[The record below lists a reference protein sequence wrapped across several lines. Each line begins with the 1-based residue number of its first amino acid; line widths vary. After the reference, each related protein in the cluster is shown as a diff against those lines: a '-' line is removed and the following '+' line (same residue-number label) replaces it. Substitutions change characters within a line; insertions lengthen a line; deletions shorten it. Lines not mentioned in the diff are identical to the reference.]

1 MSPLLVVIVTF
12 GLIFVVTAT
21 LGQGFSVTR
30 ESISAPLRAHSQLNV
45 MLLLST
51 FVVLPAALIGLGAIL
66 PFAHQVKMAIVV
78 LALCGGAPFVPWLVS
93 LAKGNIAYSGAATV
107 MLLVATFVVLPLTV
121 PPLERALDTGAHV
134 SVWRVAWP
142 MLLFMLL
149 PFLVGVLIR
158 NRYPSLMM
166 AIAPWLG
173 PLSITFLVVH
183 ITLFIGYSW
192 SQFLSIAGYG
202 QMAFTLAFPLLGMLI
217 GYLLSPPYILS
228 PVKPADSHRGSKIVS
243 AVAVAQQNT
252 GAVICCAIFAFGKY
266 VVAGDY
272 MLLGA
277 ILTIIVVTAAMAEL
291 GARFEK
297 QQGLAP
303 AAPQST
309 TVRTTA
315 PAPQAAAAASARA
328 ATPEP
333 ALAGVASTPSQG
345 VPQVPQGDH

>member
-30 ESISAPLRAHSQLNV
+30 ESLAAPLRAHSQLNV
-45 MLLLST
+45 MLLISS
-51 FVVLPAALIGLGAIL
+51 FIVLPAALIGLGALL
-66 PFAHQVKMAIVV
+66 PFDNQVKMAIIV
-78 LALCGGAPFVPWLVS
+78 LAMCGGAPFVPWLVS
-93 LAKGNIAYSGAATV
+93 LAKGNLGYSVAATTL
-107 MLLVATFVVLPLTV
+107 LLVATFIVLPLTV
-121 PPLERALDTGAHV
+121 PPLERALNTGAHV
-134 SVWRVAWP
+134 SVWRIAWP

-149 PFLVGVLIR
+149 PFLVGIVIR
-158 NRYPSLMM
+158 GRYPSLMM

-192 SQFLSIAGYG
+192 SEFLSIAGYG
-202 QMAFTLAFPLLGMLI
+202 QMAFTLAFPLFGMLV

-228 PVKPADSHRGSKIVS
+228 PVKPADPHRGSKIVS
-243 AVAVAQQNT
+243 VVAVAQQNT

-266 VVAGDY
+266 GVAGDY

-277 ILTIIVVTAAMAEL
+277 ILTIVVVTAVMAEL

-297 QQGLAP
+297 KQGVAP
-303 AAPQST
+303 AAPQGN
-309 TVRTTA
+309 TVRTPT
-315 PAPQAAAAASARA
+315 PAPVSSVAARA
-328 ATPEP
+328 VAEP
-333 ALAGVASTPSQG
+333 ALAGVGSTPSHG
-345 VPQVPQGDH
+345 VPQMPQGDH